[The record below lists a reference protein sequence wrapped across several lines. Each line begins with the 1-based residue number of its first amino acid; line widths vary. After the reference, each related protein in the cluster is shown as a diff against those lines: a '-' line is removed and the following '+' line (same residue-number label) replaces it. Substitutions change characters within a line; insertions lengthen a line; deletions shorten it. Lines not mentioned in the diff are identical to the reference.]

1 MYNEP
6 QTIKTN
12 NLERYLPEDP
22 PESLK
27 DLISEFQSLFTT
39 GTACSTVT
47 TSELKI
53 RLTTDVPIRYRP
65 YRLSYAERQTIR
77 EIIDD
82 LCQKGIVR
90 PSCSPYA
97 SPILLVTKKDG
108 SPRMCVDYSAL
119 NRITVKNRYPL
130 PRIEDQIDHLQG
142 HTLFSS
148 LDMASGFHQ
157 IPFEKDSIEKTAF
170 VTPDTQMEYLK
181 MPFGLANAP
190 SVYQKAI
197 NQALHPLLTS
207 GKALVYLDDVL
218 IPFTTVDENL
228 ELLRQAFQ
236 LLQTSG
242 FQINAKKCKFLQT
255 EIEYL
260 GRLISL

>member
-1 MYNEP
+1 MNHKRLKP
-6 QTIKTN
+6 TISSS
-12 NLERYLPEDP
+12 RYLPEDP

-27 DLISEFQSLFTT
+27 DLISEFQSLFIS
-39 GTACSTVT
+39 GTACLTVT
-47 TSELKI
+47 TSELTSKI

-97 SPILLVTKKDG
+97 SPILLTKKDG

-119 NRITVKNRYPL
+119 NRITVKNRYPM

-142 HTLFSS
+142 HTLFRS

-197 NQALHPLLTS
+197 NQDLHPLLTS